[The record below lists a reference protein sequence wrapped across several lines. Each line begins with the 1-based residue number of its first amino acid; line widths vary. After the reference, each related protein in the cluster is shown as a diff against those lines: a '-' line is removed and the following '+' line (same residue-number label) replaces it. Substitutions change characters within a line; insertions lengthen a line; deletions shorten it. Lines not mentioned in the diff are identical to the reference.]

1 VTALVAATSRTIS
14 ELAGAVPARRLL
26 RVVGDGTVTVT
37 DLTHDSR
44 QVRPGTMFACLVGAD
59 HDGHDFAPAAVATG
73 APALLVER
81 ILDVDAV
88 QVVVDDTR
96 ATVGHVAAAVHG
108 RPSTRVRMVGV
119 TGTNGKTTTA
129 HLIGAILDGAG
140 MRTAVLGTLT
150 GVRTTPE
157 AADLQR
163 DLAALADAGTTA
175 VVMEVSSHALAL
187 HRVTGTR
194 FDAAVFTNLGR
205 DHLDLHGSM
214 EGYFRAKAQLFT
226 AAYTDIGIVNADDPY
241 GRLLL
246 DSAAIDDAGVEMVPY
261 GRSDATGV
269 VATTT
274 MHSFSWRGR
283 RVEVGIGGAF
293 NVMNSIAALTATSV
307 LGLDD
312 ATAVRALGAAP
323 PVPGRFEVVA
333 APPGAALP
341 TVVVDYA
348 HTPDGLVELLTAA
361 RQAAGSGRVIVV
373 FGCGGDRDR
382 DKRPQM
388 GAAAVAGA
396 DRVVVTSDNPRGEDP
411 GAIIDA
417 VLRGIPTADRDR
429 VVVEADR
436 REAISL
442 ALDAA
447 GPRDLVVVAG
457 KGHETTQDLGD
468 RVVEFDDRVVAAGL
482 MAARA

>member
-1 VTALVAATSRTIS
+1 
-14 ELAGAVPARRLL
+14 
-26 RVVGDGTVTVT
+26 
-37 DLTHDSR
+37 
-44 QVRPGTMFACLVGAD
+44 
-59 HDGHDFAPAAVATG
+59 
-73 APALLVER
+73 
-81 ILDVDAV
+81 
-88 QVVVDDTR
+88 
-96 ATVGHVAAAVHG
+96 
-108 RPSTRVRMVGV
+108 
-119 TGTNGKTTTA
+119 
-129 HLIGAILDGAG
+129 
-140 MRTAVLGTLT
+140 
-150 GVRTTPE
+150 
-157 AADLQR
+157 
-163 DLAALADAGTTA
+163 
-175 VVMEVSSHALAL
+175 
-187 HRVTGTR
+187 
-194 FDAAVFTNLGR
+194 
-205 DHLDLHGSM
+205 
-214 EGYFRAKAQLFT
+214 
-226 AAYTDIGIVNADDPY
+226 
-241 GRLLL
+241 
-246 DSAAIDDAGVEMVPY
+246 
-261 GRSDATGV
+261 
-269 VATTT
+269 
-274 MHSFSWRGR
+274 
-283 RVEVGIGGAF
+283 
-293 NVMNSIAALTATSV
+293 MNSIAALTATSV

-348 HTPDGLVELLTAA
+348 HTPDGLVELLAAA

-396 DRVVVTSDNPRGEDP
+396 DRVVVTSDNPRDEDP

-429 VVVEADR
+429 VLVEADR

-447 GPRDLVVVAG
+447 GPRDVVVVAG

-482 MAARA
+482 LAARA

>member
-1 VTALVAATSRTIS
+1 VTALVASGSRTIT

-26 RVVGDGTVTVT
+26 SVVGDGAVVAT
-37 DLTHDSR
+37 DVTHDSR
-44 QVRPGTMFACLVGAD
+44 EVHPGTMFACIVGAD
-59 HDGHDFAPAAVATG
+59 HDGHDFASAAVAAG

-88 QVVVDDTR
+88 QLVVDDTR
-96 ATVGHVAAAVHG
+96 AAVGHVAAAVHG
-108 RPSTRVRMVGV
+108 HPGTRMRMVGV

-129 HLIGAILDGAG
+129 HLIGAILEGAG
-140 MRTAVLGTLT
+140 MRTAVLGTLS
-150 GVRTTPE
+150 GARTTPE
-157 AADLQR
+157 APDLQR
-163 DLAALADAGTTA
+163 QLAALADAGTAA

-187 HRVTGTR
+187 HRVAGTR

-214 EGYFRAKAQLFT
+214 EEYFRAKARLFT
-226 AAYTDIGIVNADDPY
+226 PELAEVGIVNADDPY

-261 GRSDATGV
+261 GRGDATGAV
-269 VATTT
+269 STAT

-312 ATAVRALGAAP
+312 ATAVRALAVAP
-323 PVPGRFEVVA
+323 PVPGRFEVVP
-333 APPGAALP
+333 APPGVALP

-348 HTPDGLVELLTAA
+348 HTPDGLVELLAA
-361 RQAAGSGRVIVV
+361 TRHAAGAGRLIVV

-382 DKRPQM
+382 EKRPLM

-396 DRVVVTSDNPRGEDP
+396 DRVVVTSDNPRHEDA

-417 VLRGIPTADRDR
+417 VLTGIGAADRER

-436 REAISL
+436 RRAISL

-447 GPRDLVVVAG
+447 GPGDVVVIAG

-468 RVVEFDDRVVAAGL
+468 RVVEFDDRAVAAGL